1 MPQDILSLNVCDV
14 TYNVIL
20 DLDNTCEVINDINDL

>member
-20 DLDNTCEVINDINDL
+20 HLDSTCEVINDINDL

>member
-14 TYNVIL
+14 TYKVIQ
-20 DLDNTCEVINDINDL
+20 DLDSTWEVINDINDL